1 MDFGNEQN
9 GDDQDQA
16 ANTKRVVAVV
26 PSLIGETSDDSG
38 LLPTNNVS
46 ISRI

>member
-9 GDDQDQA
+9 GADQA

-26 PSLIGETSDDSG
+26 TSMIDETSDDSEAF
-38 LLPTNNVS
+38 PTHNV
-46 ISRI
+46 RI